1 MTTDQKQKSPYED
14 IIHLPHHVSQRRPQ
28 MSLRDRAAQFAPFAA
43 LTGHEE
49 AVKETARLTD
59 SRIELDENEIQ
70 LLDQKLQYIREHLE
84 DPPVVNITH
93 FVPDIRK
100 SGGRYFEHDGIIKKI
115 REYDHVIVMEDGTE
129 IPITDILKIDL
140 KSPLR

>member
-1 MTTDQKQKSPYED
+1 MTANQKRKSPYED
-14 IIHLPHHVSQRRPQ
+14 IIHLPHHVSPKRPQ

-70 LLDQKLQYIREHLE
+70 LLDQKLQYLE
-84 DPPVVNITH
+84 AQSEAPVIDITY
-93 FVPDIRK
+93 FLPDQRK
-100 SGGRYFEHDGIIKKI
+100 SGGKYIEVQGRLKRIDRYNQCL
-115 REYDHVIVMEDGTE
+115 RMEDGTE
-129 IPITDILKIDL
+129 IPISDILKIDL
-140 KSPLR
+140 KAGE

>member
-1 MTTDQKQKSPYED
+1 MTTEQTQKSLYED

-28 MSLRDRAAQFAPFAA
+28 MSLHDRAAQFAPFAA

-49 AVKETARLTD
+49 AVKETARMTD

-70 LLDQKLQYIREHLE
+70 LLDQKLQYLE
-84 DPPVVNITH
+84 AQSETPVIEITY
-93 FVPDIRK
+93 FLPDQRK
-100 SGGRYFEHDGIIKKI
+100 SGGEYIEVQGRLKRIDRYNQCL
-115 REYDHVIVMEDGTE
+115 RMEDGTE

-140 KSPLR
+140 KAGE